1 MFINSLMIFCSHYKS
16 GFITLLEGA
25 GGNDPP

>member
-1 MFINSLMIFCSHYKS
+1 MFTNSPVIFCSHYKAA
-16 GFITLLEGA
+16 FITLLEGA